1 MKLLIV
7 FVGLALAVTAE
18 DPIFADYHLEIGIP
32 EMKRRTAAEAAMDFD
47 GSRILGG
54 TGVGIR
60 DYPHMAGLRIQLSD
74 GQLSVCGA
82 SLISNTRLVTAAHCW
97 RSRYFTATM
106 FTVILGARSF
116 SQGFA
121 RINTNDVVLHP
132 NFNAVNLHN
141 DVAVIRVPPNNRIP
155 YLNFILPIEL
165 DTGSSKHVGVVA
177 TAVGYGRTY
186 DIGPTSNE
194 LRQVDVPVIDNAE
207 CDRVYP
213 GGYIIDST
221 LCTSTRYGRGICN
234 GDSGGPLTIRRNSN
248 DSQNANDN
256 LLIGITSFS
265 SARGCSYGPSG
276 YSRVSS
282 FASWIT
288 AQ

>member
-18 DPIFADYHLEIGIP
+18 DPIFGDYHLEIGIP

-47 GSRILGG
+47 GSRIIGG
-54 TGVGIR
+54 TNVGIR
-60 DYPHMAGLRIQLSD
+60 EYPHMAGLRIQLSD

-97 RSRYFTATM
+97 RSRYFSATM
-106 FTVILGARSF
+106 FTVILGATIFGS
-116 SQGFA
+116 GIV
-121 RINTNDVVLHP
+121 RIDTNDVVLHP
-132 NFNAVNLHN
+132 NFNSANLHN
-141 DVAVIRVPPNNRIP
+141 DVAVIRIPRNNRVP
-155 YLNFILPIEL
+155 YVNYILPIEL

-186 DIGPTSNE
+186 DNGATSNG

-207 CDRVYP
+207 CDRAYT

-221 LCTSTRYGRGICN
+221 LCTSTRNGRGICN
-234 GDSGGPLTIRRNSN
+234 GDSGGPLTIGRISGDTDRL
-248 DSQNANDN
+248 
-256 LLIGITSFS
+256 LLIGITSFMS
-265 SARGCSYGPSG
+265 IRSCTYGPSG
-276 YSRVSS
+276 YARVSS
-282 FASWIT
+282 FASWIKS
-288 AQ
+288 Q